1 MKKIFYYI
9 TLILFAFSSCEPMEE
24 IYDEME
30 EMDTGFSGSFEYALV
45 SDDYAAIAEAALR
58 DNPGDTLNAA
68 FIESNEYFNDSIK
81 ASDYVPYLIPEL
93 YPGLGLGSTGMISY
107 NYNGD
112 LPDDLSDYTEADEY
126 ELEDSDYQSTDS
138 VLNYAR
144 YFSPAYPPE
153 VYVPGILSENMDNPE
168 EDEMVLVSYLHSD
181 VDPKLD
187 FSSGGENIVF
197 MEGFTEE
204 ANGLGQFTAVSLQGA
219 QEWGWDQYGDGNAK
233 MSGYDGGAVENEDW
247 LISPAIDLSD
257 YDEVYLEMSQ
267 AINYL
272 NAQWDQIN
280 MFISTDYDGSDVA
293 GATWESFTVPNM
305 PTGSSWDFVES
316 GQVDI
321 SEYGGQ
327 TIYIGFQYLSTEFNA
342 ATWEIAEVKVYTP
355 GSVGIIGKT
364 PMEYSAFYQY
374 DGEEWGKMD
383 KVYYV
388 NAADY
393 DAMGS
398 PGQYNNF
405 SDSDKPVDYLPNL
418 LDAKYPLAGQDE
430 EVVVV
435 YKYYMGRTLTLADRY
450 THNNGTWESS
460 YNYIEERTS
469 QFLYGNQ
476 GWVFD
481 PTVTFSMTSD
491 DYQIIVD
498 WVDDNF
504 PGEDYVDNFGTGEY
518 YHGANSYY
526 NNFDIRTG
534 NFEQEAFDSWEDAV
548 TSAIGNV
555 LLPEKFPNAQT
566 KVGGVDMFY
575 IVRFATYSGA
585 DGSYSIKFQV
595 TKSGPDPE
603 FTLVEGPY

>member
-1 MKKIFYYI
+1 MKKILYYI
-9 TLILFAFSSCEPMEE
+9 TLVLFALSSCEPMEE
-24 IYDEME
+24 IYDEMD
-30 EMDTGFSGSFEYALV
+30 EMDTGYSGSFEYGLV
-45 SDDYAAIAEAALR
+45 SDDYATIAEAALR

-81 ASDYVPYLIPEL
+81 ASDYIPYLIPEL

-112 LPDDLSDYTEADEY
+112 LPEDLSSYTETDEY
-126 ELEDSDYQSTDS
+126 ELEDSDYHSMDS

-144 YFSPAYPPE
+144 YFSPEYPPE
-153 VYVPGILSENMDNPE
+153 VYIPGILSGNIDNPE
-168 EDEMVLVSYLHSD
+168 EDDMVLISYMYSD

-204 ANGLGQFTAVSLQGA
+204 ADGLGQFTAVNVEGT
-219 QEWGWDQYGDGNAK
+219 QEWVWDQYGDGNAK
-233 MSGYDGGAVENEDW
+233 ISGYDGGAVPNEDW
-247 LISPAIDLSD
+247 LISPSIDLSG
-257 YDEVYLEMSQ
+257 YDEVYLELSQ

-293 GATWESFTVPNM
+293 GATWESFTVTNM

-327 TIYIGFQYLSTEFNA
+327 TIYIGFQYLSTDFNA

-355 GSVGIIGKT
+355 GSVGIIGKA
-364 PMEYSAFYQY
+364 PMEYNSFYQY
-374 DGEEWGKMD
+374 DGEEWNKMS
-383 KVYYV
+383 KLYYL
-388 NAADY
+388 NAEDY

-405 SDSDKPVDYLPNL
+405 SDSDKPSDYLPNL
-418 LDAKYPLAGQDE
+418 LNTKYPLAGQDE

-450 THNNGTWESS
+450 TYNNGTWEST
-460 YNYIEERTS
+460 YNYIEEQTS
-469 QFLYGNQ
+469 QFLYGTQ

-481 PTVTFSMTSD
+481 PTVTFSMSSD

-498 WVDDNF
+498 WVDNNF
-504 PGEDYVDNFGTGEY
+504 PGEDYVDDFGTGEY

-526 NNFDIRTG
+526 GNFDIRTE
-534 NFEQEAFDSWEDAV
+534 NFEGEVFNSWEEAV

-566 KVGGVDMFY
+566 QVGGVDMFY
-575 IVRFATYSGA
+575 VVRFATYSGA
-585 DGSYSIKFQV
+585 DGSYSIEFQV
-595 TKSGPDPE
+595 TSSGPDPE